1 MGDYSNGK
9 IYKIIG
15 DGLTYY
21 GATILSLDETFQ
33 QHHSLH
39 RNYVCSEEVL
49 ITGKAEI
56 VLVENFPCNNYAELN
71 ARKYYYIENN
81 ECVNKK
87 PKMSK
92 EDKTKYNDNI
102 TKQFIIYIDEK
113 YEQKRQDRLN
123 KNLK

>member
-9 IYKIIG
+9 IYKIVG

-21 GATILSLDETFQ
+21 GATVHSLHEAFQ

-39 RNYVCSEEVL
+39 RNYICSQEVI

-56 VLVENFPCNNYAELN
+56 VLVENFPCNTDIELT
-71 ARKYYYIENN
+71 ARKNYYIETN

-92 EDKTKYNDNI
+92 EYKTKYNDNI
-102 TKQFIIYIDEK
+102 TKQFIIFIQEK
-113 YEQKRQDRLN
+113 YDQKLRDRLD
-123 KNLK
+123 KKK